1 MIDLYSANTPNGQK
15 AAIVLEELGLP
26 YSVTAI
32 DLGAKTQKEPWFL
45 ELNPNGRIP
54 VIVDRDNDD
63 FVVFESGAILLY
75 LAEKA
80 DRLLPRDPKQR
91 SRVVQWLMFQMG
103 GIGPMQ
109 GQANVFLQYAPER
122 IPYAIGRYQEETMRL
137 YGVLE
142 KQLAGRE
149 YLADDYSIADIAAF
163 PWVRPYRRLGNDL
176 DRFTNVRRWF
186 DALKTR
192 PAVQRGTDLGKDWRR
207 DERTSEEA
215 HSLLFGQNSE
225 TVRDA
230 ARALDA

>member
-15 AAIVLEELGLP
+15 AAIILEELELP

-32 DLGAKTQKEPWFL
+32 DLGAKTQKESWFL

-109 GQANVFLQYAPER
+109 GQANVFFRYAPER

-163 PWVRPYRRLGNDL
+163 PWVRKYSWAGLNIEKLPNVRAWL
-176 DRFTNVRRWF
+176 DRIE
-186 DALKTR
+186 AR
-192 PAVQRGTDLGKDWRR
+192 PAVQRGLRVPEQRAVADDEKIRR
-207 DERTSEEA
+207 VQTI
-215 HSLLFGQNSE
+215 L
-225 TVRDA
+225 A
-230 ARALDA
+230 A

>member
-80 DRLLPRDPKQR
+80 EQLLPRDPKQR

-109 GQANVFLQYAPER
+109 GQANVFFRYAPEK
-122 IPYAIGRYQEETMRL
+122 IPYAIGRDRKETMRW

-142 KQLAGRE
+142 EQLAGRE
-149 YLADDYSIADIAAF
+149 YLVDDYSIADIAAF
-163 PWVRPYRRLGNDL
+163 PWVRKHSWAGLSIEELP
-176 DRFTNVRRWF
+176 NVRAWLERIE
-186 DALKTR
+186 AR
-192 PAVQRGTDLGKDWRR
+192 PSVQRGLQVPGQRAVAD
-207 DERTSEEA
+207 DEKIRQVGSI
-215 HSLLFGQNSE
+215 L
-225 TVRDA
+225 A
-230 ARALDA
+230 A